1 MIRFKYALIGKR
13 KPTVVVGC
21 MEFIMSKNIAV
32 IPKGTK
38 IQIMGCSYILQED
51 ALVDGDQAI
60 LEATLKA
67 QENFDN
73 GVGVVGGHG
82 LKNAT
87 N

>member
-1 MIRFKYALIGKR
+1 
-13 KPTVVVGC
+13 

-82 LKNAT
+82 LKNA
-87 N
+87 NN

>member
-1 MIRFKYALIGKR
+1 
-13 KPTVVVGC
+13 
-21 MEFIMSKNIAV
+21 MSKNIAV

-73 GVGVVGGHG
+73 DVGVVGGHG

>member
-1 MIRFKYALIGKR
+1 
-13 KPTVVVGC
+13 
-21 MEFIMSKNIAV
+21 MSKNIAV

-67 QENFDN
+67 QENFN
-73 GVGVVGGHG
+73 RGIGVVGGALSNQLKESG
-82 LKNAT
+82 L
-87 N
+87 